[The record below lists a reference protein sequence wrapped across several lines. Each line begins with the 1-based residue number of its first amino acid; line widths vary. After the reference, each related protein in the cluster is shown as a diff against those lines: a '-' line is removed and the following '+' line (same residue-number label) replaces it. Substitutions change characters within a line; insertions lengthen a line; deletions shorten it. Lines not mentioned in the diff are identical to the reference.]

1 MERIRF
7 IHAADLHL
15 DSPFTGLGRLLPD
28 YLMKELRESPFRSF
42 QRIVRTA
49 LKENVDFVI
58 LAGDLFDG
66 ENRSLRTQVRLR
78 EEMLTLREA
87 DIPVYIIHGNHDHL
101 GGSWTKIELPG
112 NVHVFG
118 ADTGVA
124 RFEKNGTA
132 VHLYGFSYPRRHMPE
147 RMAGTYTKLE
157 GADYHIGLLHGSA
170 EGSSGHSPYAPFTAM
185 ELAEK
190 GFDYWA
196 LGHIHIHSVVSE
208 EPLAVYPG
216 NIQGRNRKE
225 SGPKGCCLVELNG
238 KDADYAFVETAGF
251 IWETKKIDTRGYTAD
266 RLLEAMRRELDREQ
280 GDAGGRMLHFEL
292 ACHEEEW
299 PEQALSDIL
308 ELLQE
313 EAEAAESFRW
323 PVGIKAVPLID
334 TESPANRD
342 TPFLRELREKAA
354 SFTEVDEE
362 LKTLYR
368 HAGLRK
374 HLEPLGEEEKEQ
386 LLKEAEAMLIRL
398 L

>member
-1 MERIRF
+1 MEQIRF

-28 YLMKELRESPFRSF
+28 YLMKEIRESPFRSF

-78 EEMLTLREA
+78 EEMQILREA

-101 GGSWTKIELPG
+101 GGSWTKIDLPD

-118 ADTGVA
+118 PETSVK
-124 RFEKNGTA
+124 RFEKKGTA
-132 VHLYGFSYPRRHMPE
+132 VHLYGFSYPRRHVPE
-147 RMAGTYTKLE
+147 RMAGTYEKLE

-170 EGSSGHSPYAPFTAM
+170 EGSSGHSPYAPFSAA

-238 KDADYAFVETAGF
+238 RDADYSFVETAGF
-251 IWETKKIDTRGYTAD
+251 IWENKKIHTYGHTAD
-266 RLLEAMRRELDREQ
+266 TLLETMRRELA
-280 GDAGGRMLHFEL
+280 GGMADAGGRMIHFEL
-292 ACHEEEW
+292 ACNEGEW
-299 PEQALSDIL
+299 AEQALSDIL
-308 ELLQE
+308 DLLQE
-313 EAEAAESFRW
+313 EAEMAESFRW
-323 PVGIKAVPLID
+323 PVGIRAVPLAD
-334 TESPANRD
+334 TGSPANRD
-342 TPFLRELREKAA
+342 TPFFRELREKAA
-354 SFTEVDEE
+354 SFTEFDDV
-362 LKTLYR
+362 LKPLYR

-374 HLEPLGEEEKEQ
+374 HLEPLGQDEKKQ
-386 LLKEAEAMLIRL
+386 LLGEAEAMLIRL